1 MEGTEEK
8 PVVRLVS
15 GRSTREPDIVSVE
28 AALSMAVSILGM
40 DEQSLGLTMRTPGQD
55 ELLILG
61 YLHSEGI
68 IDSIDHVTEVNATE
82 DTITAHL
89 TGDANFEPNEHVRRS
104 TITSSCGIC
113 GKDSISNL
121 LHVHGHPLS
130 ESFKVNQQDVSNAVT
145 NLGKHQDAFKLT
157 GGTHACARV
166 LRGGIVIDAHEDI
179 GRHNAMDK
187 LIGNAVKFGQ
197 IPITEEM
204 VVVSGRASF
213 ELVQKALRAGFPVFI
228 SVGAPSSLAVDMA
241 NEHGMTLISFAA
253 ETRMTVFS
261 GSGRVE
267 MPQSA
272 GHTAR
277 P

>member
-1 MEGTEEK
+1 MEGSEEK

-15 GRSTREPDIVSVE
+15 GQTTREPDIVSIE
-28 AALSMAVSILGM
+28 AALSMSVSLQGIG
-40 DEQSLGLTMRTPGQD
+40 SHSIGLTMRTPGQD
-55 ELLILG
+55 EQLVLG

-68 IDSIDHVTEVNATE
+68 IDSIADTVNLDATG
-82 DTITAHL
+82 DSITVHL
-89 TGDANFEPNEHVRRS
+89 TPGVTFEPNEHVRKS

-121 LHVHGHPLS
+121 LHVHGPPLS
-130 ESFKVNQQDVSNAVT
+130 ESFNVDQKDVANAVA
-145 NLGKHQDAFKLT
+145 NLRSHQGLFELT

-166 LRGGIVIDAHEDI
+166 LSGGEVIDACEDI

-187 LIGNAVKFGQ
+187 LIGNALKQGQ
-197 IPITEEM
+197 IPISEEM

-213 ELVQKALRAGFPVFI
+213 ELVQKALRAGFPVFV

-241 NEHGMTLISFAA
+241 NEHGMTLISFAG
-253 ETRMTVFS
+253 ENRMTVFS

-267 MPQSA
+267 LP
-272 GHTAR
+272 
-277 P
+277 

>member
-1 MEGTEEK
+1 M
-8 PVVRLVS
+8 
-15 GRSTREPDIVSVE
+15 IV
-28 AALSMAVSILGM
+28 
-40 DEQSLGLTMRTPGQD
+40 
-55 ELLILG
+55 G

-68 IDSIDHVTEVNATE
+68 IESIDHVTEVNTTE
-82 DTITAHL
+82 DTVTVHL
-89 TGDANFEPNEHVRRS
+89 TEDANFEPNEHVRRS

-121 LHVHGHPLS
+121 LHIHGPPLS
-130 ESFKVNQQDVSNAVT
+130 DSFKVNQQDVSNAVT
-145 NLGKHQDAFKLT
+145 NLSTHQNAFKLT

-166 LRGGIVIDAHEDI
+166 IRGGVVIDAQEDI

-187 LIGNAVKFGQ
+187 LIGNAVKLRQ
-197 IPITEEM
+197 TPIKDEM
-204 VVVSGRASF
+204 VVVSGRPSF

-228 SVGAPSSLAVDMA
+228 SVGAPSSLAVDLA

-267 MPQSA
+267 MP
-272 GHTAR
+272 
-277 P
+277 

>member
-1 MEGTEEK
+1 M
-8 PVVRLVS
+8 VRLVS
-15 GRSTREPDIVSVE
+15 GQSTREPDIVSVE
-28 AALSMAVSILGM
+28 AALSMAVSFPKI
-40 DEQSLGLTMRTPGQD
+40 DAQSLGLTMRTPGQD
-55 ELLILG
+55 EQLLLG

-89 TGDANFEPNEHVRRS
+89 TEAANFEPNEHVRRS

-121 LHVHGHPLS
+121 LHVHGPPLS
-130 ESFKVNQQDVSNAVT
+130 ESFKVNQQDVSNAVK
-145 NLGKHQDAFKLT
+145 NLGTHQNIFKLT
-157 GGTHACARV
+157 GGIHACARV
-166 LRGGIVIDAHEDI
+166 LPEGTVIDAYEDI

-197 IPITEEM
+197 IPIKDEM

-228 SVGAPSSLAVDMA
+228 SVGAPSSLAVDLA

-267 MPQSA
+267 IPQSP
-272 GHTAR
+272 GYSAR

>member
-15 GRSTREPDIVSVE
+15 GQSTREPDIVSIE
-28 AALSMAVSILGM
+28 AALSMSVSRRGKGSHSI
-40 DEQSLGLTMRTPGQD
+40 GLTMRTPGQD
-55 ELLILG
+55 EQLVLG
-61 YLHSEGI
+61 FLHSEGI
-68 IDSIDHVTEVNATE
+68 IDSIDDIVDVDAT
-82 DTITAHL
+82 DDSIRVHL
-89 TGDANFEPNEHVRRS
+89 TSRVAFEPNEHARKS

-121 LHVHGHPLS
+121 LHIHGPPLS
-130 ESFKVNQQDVSNAVT
+130 ESFNVNLKDVSNAVAS
-145 NLGKHQDAFKLT
+145 LRSHQGIFELT

-166 LRGGIVIDAHEDI
+166 LSEGMGIDACEDI

-187 LIGNAVKFGQ
+187 LIGNALKLGQ
-197 IPITEEM
+197 IPISEEM

-213 ELVQKALRAGFPVFI
+213 ELVQKALRAGFSIFV

-241 NEHGMTLISFAA
+241 NEHGMTLISFAG
-253 ETRMTVFS
+253 ENRMSVFS

-267 MPQSA
+267 MP
-272 GHTAR
+272 
-277 P
+277 